1 MPLTITIQK
10 DLKNDLTS
18 QKTTSLNQTNDHLDV
33 QVYVQIRVTRQSL
46 QTQSSRHSQ
55 IITKHNQFSAE
66 AGRTIKTNHLEIRLI
81 SLAVTVIVEQQL
93 TSSCPQFQLPGAF
106 FFSKNGTKNDA
117 RQVPTIIIYPSLQ
130 IEDKRFKNS
139 VNPG

>member
-33 QVYVQIRVTRQSL
+33 QVYVQIRVTRHSL

-55 IITKHNQFSAE
+55 IRTKHNQFSAK

-81 SLAVTVIVEQQL
+81 SSAVTVIVEQQL
-93 TSSCPQFQLPGAF
+93 TNSCPRFQLARA
-106 FFSKNGTKNDA
+106 FFSKNGSKNDA